1 MNHKAKGSE
10 GPIGNGFC
18 GFSGRPLLLSVSE
31 SEVRRKKHIPRS
43 FYDKG
48 KELLE
53 QAEKTSHLGVR
64 RYALS
69 AARRYYEADVKSS
82 EPFAETLPFTLISWI
97 VIFVSTVFAFRELP
111 LFEAAGVLIG
121 SFLVLSFVVGTALRV
136 AGYISESSLMSI
148 FKAGVWKL
156 LLLRKSLGI

>member
-1 MNHKAKGSE
+1 M
-10 GPIGNGFC
+10 
-18 GFSGRPLLLSVSE
+18 
-31 SEVRRKKHIPRS
+31 
-43 FYDKG
+43 
-48 KELLE
+48 
-53 QAEKTSHLGVR
+53 
-64 RYALS
+64 
-69 AARRYYEADVKSS
+69 KSS